1 MLATLV
7 LCAAASSGS
16 PDPYGIFERAAAV
29 WQAQR
34 YPNVVAYM
42 VDVEATHN
50 GVSEHR
56 HYHEYW
62 SAFDNRTFIKPPVS
76 DEQLLHPYV
85 PSAGVNFMGWNI
97 GGPRIGT
104 GARDFIAP
112 PLLAPNYNFGIA
124 AYTPPQSLTPSQ
136 IVEEIRREYH
146 DPAPGKVYKLAQ
158 QSGLKTIAVA
168 SVSAR
173 VYLISLAGI
182 EPGVRGRDF
191 HLTLQPLRD
200 PLKYRLRDLWIDVDT
215 YRTER
220 ARIAGNFT
228 DTAMEQV
235 PWMVRFRQVGDA
247 TYIASEDAQAPI
259 VGYHGPMY
267 SQYSVSFAVPQP
279 STLPAMAEWSGVPE
293 PLVEP

>member
-1 MLATLV
+1 MLATL
-7 LCAAASSGS
+7 LLSALSSAS
-16 PDPYGIFERAAAV
+16 PDPYSIFERAAAV

-34 YPNVVAYM
+34 YPSVVAYI

-50 GVSEHR
+50 GFSEHR

-62 SAFDNRTFIKPPVS
+62 SAYDIRTFIKPPVS

-97 GGPRIGT
+97 GGPRTGT
-104 GARDFIAP
+104 GARDFIGP
-112 PLLAPNYNFGIA
+112 PLLAPNYSFGIA
-124 AYTPPQSLTPSQ
+124 AYTPPQNLTPSQ

-146 DPAPGKVYKLAQ
+146 DPAPAKVDKLAQ

-168 SVSAR
+168 SVSAH
-173 VYLISLAGI
+173 VYRIALAGI
-182 EPGVRGRDF
+182 EPGAGGRDF

-200 PLKYRLRDLWIDVDT
+200 PLKYRLRDLWIDVAT
-215 YRTER
+215 YRTDR

-235 PWMVRFRQVGDA
+235 PWMVRFRQVGGA

-267 SQYSVSFAVPQP
+267 SQYSVSFAAPQP
-279 STLPAMAEWSGVPE
+279 TTLPAMAEWTGVPE

>member
-1 MLATLV
+1 MLAILL
-7 LCAAASSGS
+7 LCAVASCGS

-62 SAFDNRTFIKPPVS
+62 SALDNRTFIKPPVS

-97 GGPRIGT
+97 GAPRAGT

-112 PLLAPNYNFGIA
+112 PLLAPNYTFGIA

-158 QSGLKTIAVA
+158 QSGLTTIAVA

-173 VYLISLAGI
+173 VY
-182 EPGVRGRDF
+182 F

-220 ARIAGNFT
+220 TRIAGNFT

-267 SQYSVSFAVPQP
+267 SQYSVSFAAPQP
-279 STLPAMAEWSGVPE
+279 GTLPVMAEWTGVPD